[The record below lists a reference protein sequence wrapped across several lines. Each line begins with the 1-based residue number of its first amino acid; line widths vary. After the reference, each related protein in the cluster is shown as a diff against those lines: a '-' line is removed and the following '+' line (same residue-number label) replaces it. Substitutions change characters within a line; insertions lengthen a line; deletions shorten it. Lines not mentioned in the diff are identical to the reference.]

1 MNPSFGYM
9 FINRS
14 YLCNFQLLIKSNM
27 KLLLRYTFLP
37 VLTGLLIFIATCL
50 TTPSQVP
57 SMPEGFPWDK
67 LVHFGMFF
75 FLSGVSLYDYYR
87 LHNGNPPFIRWMGWG
102 FLLPALYGGAIELIQ
117 KYFTEVRSA
126 EWGDWIADVL
136 GSLCA
141 TLIVIILIRKGRFGR
156 KNISL

>member
-1 MNPSFGYM
+1 MYIKYSPSF
-9 FINRS
+9 S
-14 YLCNFQLLIKSNM
+14 
-27 KLLLRYTFLP
+27 
-37 VLTGLLIFIATCL
+37 
-50 TTPSQVP
+50 VP
-57 SMPEGFPWDK
+57 SMSVTPIGP
-67 LVHFGMFF
+67 
-75 FLSGVSLYDYYR
+75 
-87 LHNGNPPFIRWMGWG
+87 HNGNPPFIRWMGWG